1 MKVIATY
8 NIKGGVGKTS
18 AAVNVAALAAADGLR
33 TLLWD
38 LDPQGAATYLFRV
51 KAKVKGGAG
60 RLVRGV
66 SDVGALLKGTDLE
79 NLDLLPADFS
89 YRNMDLVLDATRRP
103 TSRLLRVLTPLAE
116 DYDLVVL
123 DCPPSISLV
132 SESVFE
138 ATDALLIPLI
148 PTTLSVRTF
157 EQLLAFV
164 ADHVQ
169 DGPELIAFFSM
180 VDRRK
185 HLHRDLVATLPE
197 QYPSIVDAAIPA
209 ATAVEQMGVH
219 RNPVSSFAP
228 GSEAAKA
235 YLRLWQCTKERLAL
249 A

>member
-1 MKVIATY
+1 MRGTSDVAT
-8 NIKGGVGKTS
+8 
-18 AAVNVAALAAADGLR
+18 L
-33 TLLWD
+33 
-38 LDPQGAATYLFRV
+38 
-51 KAKVKGGAG
+51 VKG
-60 RLVRGV
+60 
-66 SDVGALLKGTDLE
+66 SDLE

-89 YRNMDLVLDATRRP
+89 YRNMDLVLDGTRRP
-103 TSRLLRVLTPLAE
+103 TSRLLKVLAPLAD

-164 ADHVQ
+164 ADHV
-169 DGPELIAFFSM
+169 DRRTELIAFFSM

-185 HLHRDLVATLPE
+185 HLHRDLVATLPAR
-197 QYPSIVDAAIPA
+197 YPSIVDAVIPA

-235 YLRLWQCTKERLAL
+235 YVRLWQCTRERLAL
-249 A
+249 G